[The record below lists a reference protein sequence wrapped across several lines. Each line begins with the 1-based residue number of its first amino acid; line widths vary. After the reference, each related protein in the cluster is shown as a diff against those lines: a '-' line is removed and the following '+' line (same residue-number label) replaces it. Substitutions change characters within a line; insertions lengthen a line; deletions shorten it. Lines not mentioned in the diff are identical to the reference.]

1 MAYPKG
7 YDPKVVTM
15 IDFGFYADTQATGS
29 ILIDDLAFDNRPLDS
44 KNPK

>member
-15 IDFGFYADTQATGS
+15 IDFGFYTNGVAAGRKVHS
-29 ILIDDLAFDNRPLDS
+29 FS
-44 KNPK
+44 